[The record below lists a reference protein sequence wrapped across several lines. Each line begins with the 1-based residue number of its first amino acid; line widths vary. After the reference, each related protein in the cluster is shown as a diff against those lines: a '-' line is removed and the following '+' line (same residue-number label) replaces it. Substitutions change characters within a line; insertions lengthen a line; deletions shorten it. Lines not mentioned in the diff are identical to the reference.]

1 MIYFQKNF
9 GISFFFFYCFY
20 EKIDYYILYFFD
32 FCLLEI
38 DKFQNQY
45 GQFDEAHIK
54 RNNVLGAY
62 IHCHKMVPIG
72 VIVLCKNSQY
82 KIRRLSIVIIYCSGI
97 LSSFSLKTGAFRVH
111 QHTLY
116 ASSV

>member
-1 MIYFQKNF
+1 MNPQENPLTKSPMIPNEDDILYIYIF
-9 GISFFFFYCFY
+9 
-20 EKIDYYILYFFD
+20 IDNDIMIFPKILYFAF
-32 FCLLEI
+32 FIFLFFFLYIIFI

-82 KIRRLSIVIIYCSGI
+82 KIRRLSIVII
-97 LSSFSLKTGAFRVH
+97 
-111 QHTLY
+111 
-116 ASSV
+116 